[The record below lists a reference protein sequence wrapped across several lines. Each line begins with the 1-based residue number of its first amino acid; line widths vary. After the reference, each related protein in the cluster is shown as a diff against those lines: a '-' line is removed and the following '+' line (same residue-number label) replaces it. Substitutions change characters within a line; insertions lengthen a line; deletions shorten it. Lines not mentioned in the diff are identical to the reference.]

1 MQPTDRS
8 VHPSDS
14 ASQVPIMTMTPPP
27 KPCAAAAHRVLRA
40 AAEVFSGQGYD
51 AASIS
56 AIAERAGVSKA
67 NIFHH
72 FKSKAALYQE
82 VLKAACQSFADA
94 IDAVAQLEG
103 GAADRLSAY
112 ASQRLCAYIED
123 PMSSRLVLRALT
135 SDGADNDIQPVRDD
149 FARNFHRLVEL
160 IRAGQASGQLRAD
173 LNPALVALMINA
185 GNIFYA
191 QTRPMLRHFK
201 DVDCADDP
209 HRYNAL
215 MMDVLLRGILPT

>member
-1 MQPTDRS
+1 
-8 VHPSDS
+8 
-14 ASQVPIMTMTPPP
+14 MTKNPPP

-40 AAEVFSGQGYD
+40 AAEVFSSQGYD

-56 AIAERAGVSKA
+56 AIAERASVSKA

-82 VLKAACQSFADA
+82 VLKTACQSFTDA
-94 IDAVAQLEG
+94 IDAVAQLDDD
-103 GAADRLSAY
+103 AAQRLSAY
-112 ASQRLCAYIED
+112 ASERLCAYIED

-135 SDGADNDIQPVRDD
+135 SDGADSDIQPVRDD

-160 IRAGQASGQLRAD
+160 IRAGQTAGQLRAD

-185 GNIFYA
+185 GNVFYA

-209 HRYNAL
+209 QRYNAL
-215 MMDVLLRGILPT
+215 MMDILLRGILPA